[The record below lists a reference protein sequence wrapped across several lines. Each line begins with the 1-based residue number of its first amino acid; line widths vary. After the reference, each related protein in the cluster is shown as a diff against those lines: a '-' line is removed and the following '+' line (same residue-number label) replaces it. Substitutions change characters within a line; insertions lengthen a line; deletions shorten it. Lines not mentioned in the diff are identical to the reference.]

1 MTLVFGMSA
10 LEAELG
16 SRLLIAAVLGAAI
29 GLEREYHAHPAG
41 LRTLIMVAMGA
52 CLFTMMGP
60 LLIQPGSK
68 IGDPTRIAAQ
78 VVTGI
83 GFLGGGAIL
92 RTQDRVQGMTTAST
106 IWAVAA
112 LGMAVGFG
120 FYALAIFGTFLGLVA
135 LVGIR
140 PLEEWLFN
148 ILPAPRP
155 RKRRKPATQTRKGD
169 EAGD

>member
-1 MTLVFGMSA
+1 MSQ
-10 LEAELG
+10 LEQELG
-16 SRLLIAAVLGAAI
+16 LRLLIALVLGAAI

-41 LRTLIMVAMGA
+41 LRTLIMVSLGA
-52 CLFTMMGP
+52 CLFSMLGP

-92 RTQDRVQGMTTAST
+92 RTHDRVQGMTTAST
-106 IWAVAA
+106 IWGVAA
-112 LGMAVGFG
+112 IGMAVGFG
-120 FYALAIFGTFLGLVA
+120 FYTLAIFATVLSLIA

-148 ILPAPRP
+148 ILPAPKP
-155 RKRRKPATQTRKGD
+155 RKLRKGMQTRKTD
-169 EAGD
+169 TEMPDAAKD

>member
-1 MTLVFGMSA
+1 MISA

-16 SRLLIAAVLGAAI
+16 IRLLIAAVLGAAI

-41 LRTLIMVAMGA
+41 LRTLIMVSLGA

-60 LLIQPGSK
+60 LLILPGSK

-92 RTQDRVQGMTTAST
+92 RTHDRVQGMTTAST
-106 IWAVAA
+106 IWGVAA
-112 LGMAVGFG
+112 IGMAVGFG
-120 FYALAIFGTFLGLVA
+120 FYALATFGTVLALVA
-135 LVGIR
+135 LVGVR

-148 ILPAPRP
+148 WLPAPRP
-155 RKRRKPATQTRKGD
+155 RKLRKPAARARKTD
-169 EAGD
+169 EPTED

>member
-1 MTLVFGMSA
+1 MLGMSA
-10 LEAELG
+10 METELG
-16 SRLLIAAVLGAAI
+16 LRLLIAMVLGASI

-41 LRTLIMVAMGA
+41 LRTMIMIALGA
-52 CLFTMMGP
+52 CLFTVMGP
-60 LLIQPGSK
+60 LLILPGSK

-92 RTQDRVQGMTTAST
+92 RTQDQVRGLTTAST

-112 LGMAVGFG
+112 IGMTVGFG
-120 FYALAIFGTFLGLVA
+120 FYVVAIVATVLALVA

-140 PLEEWLFN
+140 PLEEYLFN
-148 ILPAPRP
+148 KLPTPKP
-155 RKRRKPATQTRKGD
+155 RKTRKTVVKQ
-169 EAGD
+169 AGESHEGKK